1 MVTKTSIARFSS
13 FLSLFLLAPISFS
26 CTSTNGGGGTAYYI
40 SSDGDDYN
48 SGTSENKAW
57 RSIDRVN
64 SYDFSPGDKIL
75 FRGGDEFE
83 GTIILTGE
91 DAGSDELRVT
101 ISSFGGQR
109 AVING
114 KDKESLKADSCKFL
128 TIENLAIRGQGRTSG
143 NTTDGLLVTKCD
155 GVLINELE
163 VHGFQKS
170 GVHVHQCND
179 ATITHVYAYENG
191 FAGIHVTGTTM
202 HDPENYDNQ
211 NLYIGYCVAENNPGD
226 PTALTNHSGNGILA
240 NSVKG
245 GLMEYCEAFNNG
257 WDMPWTGNGPVG
269 IWIWDCTDFTIQY
282 CVAHHNRTNPVAHD
296 GGGFD
301 FDGGVSNSIIQ
312 YCISHNNEGAGY
324 GLYEFGA
331 AKPWENNIVR
341 YNISHDDG
349 ILTSGSVG
357 IWTNEAGGVM
367 RNCQI
372 YNNTFY
378 NSQQDGNNIALSDNY
393 PGYVFYNNVFVYNGT
408 LIAEGKALKDE
419 VFQGN
424 LYWNLAGD
432 QSFFEFA
439 SLKEWALE
447 TGNEIYGD
455 EITGL
460 YQDPMF
466 TDAGSLEIT
475 DPEKINAEH
484 LSGYFPKPGSPLIN
498 GGIDLKELFDLDPG
512 TKDILGTSIP
522 VGEGFDI
529 GAIEPAE

>member
-1 MVTKTSIARFSS
+1 MATKTSIARFSA
-13 FLSLFLLAPISFS
+13 FLSLALLALISFS
-26 CTSTNGGGGTAYYI
+26 CSSTSGGGGTVYYI
-40 SSDGDDYN
+40 STDGDDKN
-48 SGTSENKAW
+48 SGTSEGKAW

-64 SYDFSPGDKIL
+64 NHDLSPGDKIL
-75 FRGGDEFE
+75 FLGGDEFE
-83 GTIILTGE
+83 GTIKLTGE
-91 DAGSDELRVT
+91 DGGSEELRVI
-101 ISSFGGQR
+101 ISSFGEER
-109 AVING
+109 ALING
-114 KDKESLKADSCKFL
+114 KDKEGIRADSCLYL
-128 TIENLAIRGQGRTSG
+128 TIENLAIKGQGRKSG

-155 GVLINELE
+155 GVVINEVE

-170 GVHVHQCND
+170 GVHVHQCDD
-179 ATITHVYAYENG
+179 ASITHVYACENG

-202 HDPENYDNQ
+202 RDPENYDNQ

-240 NSVKG
+240 NSVQG
-245 GLMEYCEAFNNG
+245 GIIEYCEAFNNG

-269 IWIWDCTDFTIQY
+269 IWIWDCTDFIIQY

-312 YCISHNNEGAGY
+312 YCVSHNNEGAGY

-341 YNISHDDG
+341 YNISQDDG

-357 IWTNEAGGVM
+357 IWTNEAGGIM

-378 NSQQDGNNIALSDNY
+378 NSQQDGSNIALSDNY

-408 LIAEGKALKDE
+408 LIVEGKALKDE
-419 VFQGN
+419 VFLGN

-432 QSFFEFA
+432 KSFLGF
-439 SLKEWALE
+439 STLKEWALASGKE
-447 TGNEIYGD
+447 MLEGNYMGRYE
-455 EITGL
+455 
-460 YQDPMF
+460 DPRF
-466 TDAGSLEIT
+466 QNGGEVDLT
-475 DPEKINAEH
+475 DPQKINTES
-484 LSGYFPKPGSPLIN
+484 LKGYFPKPGSPLIN
-498 GGIDLKELFDLDPG
+498 GGIELNKLFNMDPG
-512 TKDILGTSIP
+512 IRDLPGTSIP
-522 VGEGFDI
+522 VNGKFDI
-529 GAIEPAE
+529 GAIESTE